1 MLEGICNQTIEEMID
16 NGVSKKDFQK
26 IAIEEC
32 AELQK
37 ALMKDARGYKDLSHY
52 SDLLDSLADNLLA
65 TQYLIVAMGLEKE
78 IKDILVKKHNRNM
91 KNASK
96 HNFAFRDKIVDL
108 DVLTNNL
115 ISGLKSNTLQLY
127 EVLDATYVLSL
138 EIKQSFYILSIKEYK
153 VEHNFE
159 FKISEEN
166 AFNIVEISEK
176 DEKSLKEA
184 IKNVYNK
191 FKFSY

>member
-1 MLEGICNQTIEEMID
+1 MLEGIHNQTIEDMIE
-16 NGVSKKDFQK
+16 NGVSKEDFQK

-65 TQYLIVAMGLEKE
+65 TQYFIVAMGLEKE
-78 IKDILVKKHNRNM
+78 VKDILVKKHNRNT

-96 HNFAFRDKIVDL
+96 HNFAFRDKIIDL
-108 DVLTNNL
+108 EILTNNL

-127 EVLDATYVLSL
+127 EVLDETYVLSL
-138 EIKQSFYILSIKEYK
+138 EVKQSFYTLSIKEYK
-153 VEHNFE
+153 MEHNFE
-159 FKISEEN
+159 FKIFEEN
-166 AFNIVEISEK
+166 AFNLVEISDKNE
-176 DEKSLKEA
+176 DSLKEA
-184 IKNVYNK
+184 IKSIYTK

>member
-1 MLEGICNQTIEEMID
+1 MLEGIYNQTIEKMIE
-16 NGVSKKDFQK
+16 NGISKEDFQK

-52 SDLLDSLADNLLA
+52 ADLLDSLADNLLA
-65 TQYLIVAMGLEKE
+65 TQYLIVSMGLEKE
-78 IKDILVKKHNRNM
+78 VKDVLIKKHNRNM

-96 HNFAFRDKIVDL
+96 HNFSFRDKIVNL
-108 DVLTNNL
+108 DVLTHNL
-115 ISGLKSNTLQLY
+115 ISRLASNNLQIY
-127 EVLDATYVLSL
+127 EVLDKTYVLSL
-138 EIKQSFYILSIKEYK
+138 EIKQSFYVISIREYK

-166 AFNIVEISEK
+166 AFDIVEISEK
-176 DEKSLKEA
+176 NEKSLKEA

>member
-16 NGVSKKDFQK
+16 NGVSKEDFQK

>member
-16 NGVSKKDFQK
+16 NGVSKEDFQK

-65 TQYLIVAMGLEKE
+65 TQYLIIAMGLEKE

-176 DEKSLKEA
+176 DEKSLKET

>member
-16 NGVSKKDFQK
+16 NGVSKEDFQK

-127 EVLDATYVLSL
+127 EVLDAAYVLSL

>member
-16 NGVSKKDFQK
+16 NGVSKEDFQK

-37 ALMKDARGYKDLSHY
+37 ALMKDTRGYKDLSHY